1 MNDEKLMVP
10 ERSNLSRLGSLSA
23 LLCGVTV
30 PLGIVLVVLD
40 PVPHNLVALLACV
53 GLTCAG
59 AAFARG
65 N

>member
-1 MNDEKLMVP
+1 MNDEKVMGF
-10 ERSNLSRLGSLSA
+10 ERSSLSRLGSLSM

-40 PVPHNLVALLACV
+40 PMPLNLVALLACV

-59 AAFARG
+59 AAVARG

>member
-1 MNDEKLMVP
+1 MNDEKVMVP
-10 ERSNLSRLGSLSA
+10 ERSSLSRLGSLSA

-40 PVPHNLVALLACV
+40 PAPLNLVALLACV

-59 AAFARG
+59 AAVARG